1 MTCTGT
7 HPKRH
12 VAAAVVLAAAML
24 WIPVATAQEQ
34 SVEAIE
40 KAVAEK
46 MNALKSLSSN
56 LDLSV
61 QVKLNP
67 DMPNPLKL
75 VGGGSVD
82 YLKKDDK
89 PLYRIDVWAGFS
101 EAAKMAQAQSAYDGK
116 LMHYDVLVAL
126 AKIDETG
133 AEDPGESFK
142 ADANALFT
150 ELRKHVDLT
159 ALAPAK
165 LGDTDVYVLEGKPKE
180 GADWGPVAKVRICF
194 AQDTG
199 IPLKVAAVG
208 ADDTDM
214 GTLSMTGLEV
224 NGELSEDKFK
234 IIPFVRPTP
243 PAPKPEASD
252 KADSEADQK

>member
-1 MTCTGT
+1 MS
-7 HPKRH
+7 KR
-12 VAAAVVLAAAML
+12 VGMVVVLAAAML

-34 SVEAIE
+34 SVEAIQ

-46 MNALKSLSSN
+46 MNALKSLSSP
-56 LDLSV
+56 LDLNV
-61 QVKLNP
+61 EVKLNP

-101 EAAKMAQAQSAYDGK
+101 EATKMAQAQSAYDGT
-116 LMHYDVLVAL
+116 LVHYDVLVPL

-133 AEDPGESFK
+133 TEDPGESFK

-150 ELRKHVDLT
+150 ELRKHVDLS
-159 ALAPAK
+159 ALPSAK
-165 LGDTDVYVLEGKPKE
+165 LGETDVYVLEGKPKE
-180 GADWGPVAKVRICF
+180 GTDWGPVAKVRICF

-214 GTLSMTGLEV
+214 GILSMTGLKV
-224 NGELSEDKFK
+224 DGELSDDKLN
-234 IIPFVRPTP
+234 IIPFVRATP
-243 PAPKPEASD
+243 PAPKPESSNAG
-252 KADSEADQK
+252 ADQK

>member
-1 MTCTGT
+1 MS
-7 HPKRH
+7 KRLGM
-12 VAAAVVLAAAML
+12 VVVLAAAML

-34 SVEAIE
+34 SVEAIQ

-46 MNALKSLSSN
+46 MDGLKSLSSPLALN
-56 LDLSV
+56 V
-61 QVKLNP
+61 EVKLNP

-82 YLKKDDK
+82 YLKKGDK
-89 PLYRIDVWAGFS
+89 PLYRADIWAGFS
-101 EAAKMAQAQSAYDGK
+101 ETAPKMAQAQSAYDGK
-116 LMHYDVLVAL
+116 LVHYDVFIPL

-133 AEDPGESFK
+133 TVDPGESFK
-142 ADANALFT
+142 ADANVMFA
-150 ELRKHVDLT
+150 ELRKYVDLT
-159 ALAPAK
+159 ALPPAQ

-180 GADWGPVAKVRICF
+180 GTDWGPVAKVRISF

-199 IPLKVAAVG
+199 IPLKVAIVG

-214 GTLSMTGLEV
+214 GTLSMTGLKV
-224 NGELSEDKFK
+224 NGELSEDNFK
-234 IIPFVRPTP
+234 IVPFARPIP

-252 KADSEADQK
+252 QADSEADQK